1 MEDTC
6 TVYMY
11 IMYQLMHIVCC
22 TFLPA
27 LVYDIKVVTFHHS
40 IIGPSPLYMYIVH
53 YTIIRPSHN
62 YYTTQLLHL
71 LPQIAVIGMHF
82 QSWSSFTLCVWSVCV
97 YWLLS

>member
-27 LVYDIKVVTFHHS
+27 LVYDIKVVTFHHA

-53 YTIIRPSHN
+53 YNLAIIIILHN
-62 YYTTQLLHL
+62 CYTFYLK
-71 LPQIAVIGMHF
+71 
-82 QSWSSFTLCVWSVCV
+82 
-97 YWLLS
+97 